1 MSNALTKEKTTR
13 TFDAFLKTNKIE
25 KQNEFIPVSQA
36 FQDENGDTILW
47 EVRQLTNDE
56 MKSIKKSC
64 VKQTRDKRGNVSMET
79 DTDKMLGLMAATST
93 VYPDLKNAELQNSY
107 GVMGEVALLEAML
120 SAGELMNFQQEIN
133 RINGFDVSFDDKV
146 EEAKN

>member
-1 MSNALTKEKTTR
+1 MTETR

-25 KQNEFIPVSQA
+25 KANELIPVSKS
-36 FQDENGDTILW
+36 FVDEDGNPILW
-47 EVRQLTNDE
+47 EVRQLSNDE
-56 MKSIKKSC
+56 MKHIKKSC
-64 VKQTRDKRGNVSMET
+64 VKQVRDKRGNVSMET
-79 DTDKMLGLMAATST
+79 DTDKMLALMATTST

-120 SAGELMNFQQEIN
+120 SAGELLSFEQEIN

>member
-1 MSNALTKEKTTR
+1 MTR

-47 EVRQLTNDE
+47 EVRQLTNEE
-56 MKSIKKSC
+56 MKYIKKSC
-64 VKQTRDKRGNVSMET
+64 VKQVKDKRGNVTVET
-79 DTDKMLGLMAATST
+79 DSDKMMCLMAAMST

-107 GVMGEVALLEAML
+107 GVLGETALLEAML
-120 SAGELMNFQQEIN
+120 SAGELLVYEQEVN

>member
-1 MSNALTKEKTTR
+1 MER

-36 FQDENGDTILW
+36 FQDEDGNTILW
-47 EVRQLTNDE
+47 EVRQLTNEE
-56 MKSIKKSC
+56 MKYIKKTC
-64 VKQTRDKRGNVSMET
+64 VKQNRDKRGNVSVET
-79 DTDKMLGLMAATST
+79 DSDKMMCLMAAMST
-93 VYPDLKNAELQNSY
+93 VYPDLRNAELQNSY
-107 GVMGEVALLEAML
+107 GVYGEVALLEAML
-120 SAGELMNFQQEIN
+120 SAGELLVYEQEVN

>member
-1 MSNALTKEKTTR
+1 MTKS
-13 TFDAFLKTNKIE
+13 FDAFLKTNKIE
-25 KQNEFIPVSQA
+25 KENELIPVSKS
-36 FQDENGDTILW
+36 FVDEDGNPILW
-47 EVRQLTNDE
+47 EVRQLSNDE
-56 MKSIKKSC
+56 MKYIKKTC
-64 VKQTRDKRGNVSMET
+64 VKQNRDKRGNMTVET
-79 DTDKMLGLMAATST
+79 DTDKMVGLMAAMST

-120 SAGELMNFQQEIN
+120 SAGELLAYEQEVN

>member
-1 MSNALTKEKTTR
+1 MTR

-25 KQNEFIPVSQA
+25 KQNEFIPVSQS
-36 FQDENGDTILW
+36 FLDEDGNAILW

-56 MKSIKKSC
+56 MKHIKKTC
-64 VKQTRDKRGNVSMET
+64 VKQNRDKRGNVTVET
-79 DTDKMLGLMAATST
+79 DSDKMMCLMAAMST

-120 SAGELMNFQQEIN
+120 SAGELLSFEQEVN
-133 RINGFDVSFDDKV
+133 RINGFDISFDDKV

>member
-1 MSNALTKEKTTR
+1 MVR

-47 EVRQLTNDE
+47 EVRQLTNEE
-56 MKSIKKSC
+56 MKYIKKTC
-64 VKQTRDKRGNVSMET
+64 VKQTKDKRGNVTVET
-79 DTDKMLGLMAATST
+79 DSDKMMCLMAAMST
-93 VYPDLKNAELQNSY
+93 VYPDLKNAELQTSY
-107 GVMGEVALLEAML
+107 GVYGETALLEAML
-120 SAGELMNFQQEIN
+120 SAGELLVYEQEVN

>member
-1 MSNALTKEKTTR
+1 MTR

-36 FQDENGDTILW
+36 FQDENGNTILW
-47 EVRQLTNDE
+47 EVRQLTNEE
-56 MKSIKKSC
+56 MKYIKKTC
-64 VKQTRDKRGNVSMET
+64 VKQTKDKRGNVTVET
-79 DTDKMLGLMAATST
+79 DSDKMMCLMAAMST
-93 VYPDLKNAELQNSY
+93 VYPDLKNAELQTSY
-107 GVMGEVALLEAML
+107 GVYGETALLEAML
-120 SAGELMNFQQEIN
+120 SAGELLVYEQEVN

>member
-1 MSNALTKEKTTR
+1 MTQPMTR

-25 KQNEFIPVSQA
+25 KQNEFIPVSES
-36 FQDENGDTILW
+36 FKDENDNAILW

-56 MKSIKKSC
+56 MKHIKKSC
-64 VKQTRDKRGNVSMET
+64 LKQTRDKRGNVSMET
-79 DTDKMLGLMAATST
+79 DTDKMLGMMAATST

-120 SAGELMNFQQEIN
+120 SAGELLAYQQEIN

>member
-1 MSNALTKEKTTR
+1 MTKS
-13 TFDAFLKTNKIE
+13 FDAFLKTNKIE
-25 KQNEFIPVSQA
+25 KQNEFIPVSES
-36 FQDENGDTILW
+36 FKDGKGNTILW

-56 MKSIKKSC
+56 MKYIKKKC
-64 VKQTRDKRGNVSMET
+64 VKQNRDKRGNVSMET
-79 DTDKMLGLMAATST
+79 DTDKMLGLMAAMST

-107 GVMGEVALLEAML
+107 GVMGEVELLEAML
-120 SAGELMNFQQEIN
+120 SAGELLAYQQEIN

>member
-1 MSNALTKEKTTR
+1 MTKS
-13 TFDAFLKTNKIE
+13 FDAFLKTNKIE
-25 KQNEFIPVSQA
+25 KSNEFIPVSQA
-36 FQDENGDTILW
+36 FQDKDGNAILW
-47 EVRQLTNDE
+47 EVRQLTNEE
-56 MKSIKKSC
+56 MKYIKKSC
-64 VKQTRDKRGNVSMET
+64 VKQVRDKKGNVSMET

-120 SAGELMNFQQEIN
+120 SAGELLAYEQEVN
-133 RINGFDVSFDDKV
+133 RINGFDVSFEDKV

>member
-1 MSNALTKEKTTR
+1 MTR

-25 KQNEFIPVSQA
+25 KANEFIPVSKSFVDKDGNA
-36 FQDENGDTILW
+36 ILW

-56 MKSIKKSC
+56 MKHIKKSC
-64 VKQTRDKRGNVSMET
+64 MKQVRDKKGNVSMET
-79 DTDKMLGLMAATST
+79 DTDKMLALMATTST
-93 VYPDLKNAELQNSY
+93 VYPDLKNADLQNSY

-120 SAGELMNFQQEIN
+120 SAGELLSFEQEIN

>member
-1 MSNALTKEKTTR
+1 MTKETTR

-25 KQNEFIPVSQA
+25 KQNEFIPVSQS
-36 FQDENGDTILW
+36 FQDKDGNAMLW
-47 EVRQLTNDE
+47 EVRQLTNEE
-56 MKSIKKSC
+56 MKHIKKTC
-64 VKQTRDKRGNVSMET
+64 VKQTRDKKGNVSMET

-107 GVMGEVALLEAML
+107 SVMGEVALLEAML
-120 SAGELMNFQQEIN
+120 SAGELLAYEQEIN

>member
-1 MSNALTKEKTTR
+1 MAR

-25 KQNEFIPVSQA
+25 KQNEFIPVSQS
-36 FQDENGDTILW
+36 FKDENGDTILW
-47 EVRQLTNDE
+47 EVRQLSNEE
-56 MKSIKKSC
+56 MKYIKKTC
-64 VKQTRDKRGNVSMET
+64 VKQNRDKRGNVSVET
-79 DTDKMLGLMAATST
+79 DSDKMMCLMAAMST

-107 GVMGEVALLEAML
+107 GVMGETALLEAML
-120 SAGELMNFQQEIN
+120 SAGELLVYEQEVN

>member
-1 MSNALTKEKTTR
+1 MTETMTKS
-13 TFDAFLKTNKIE
+13 FDAFLKTNKIE
-25 KQNEFIPVSQA
+25 KQNEFIPVSES
-36 FQDENGDTILW
+36 FKDGKGNTILW

-56 MKSIKKSC
+56 MKYIKKKC
-64 VKQTRDKRGNVSMET
+64 VKQNRDKRGNVSMET
-79 DTDKMLGLMAATST
+79 DTDKMLGLMAAMST

-107 GVMGEVALLEAML
+107 GVMGEVELLEAML
-120 SAGELMNFQQEIN
+120 SAGELLAYQQEIN

>member
-1 MSNALTKEKTTR
+1 MTKS
-13 TFDAFLKTNKIE
+13 FDAFLKTNKIE
-25 KQNEFIPVSQA
+25 KENELIPVSKS
-36 FQDENGDTILW
+36 FVDEDGTPILW
-47 EVRQLTNDE
+47 EVRQLSNDE
-56 MKSIKKSC
+56 MKYIKKTC
-64 VKQTRDKRGNVSMET
+64 VKQNRDKRGNVTVET
-79 DTDKMLGLMAATST
+79 DTDKMVGLMAAMST

-120 SAGELMNFQQEIN
+120 SAGELLAYEQEVN

>member
-1 MSNALTKEKTTR
+1 MTR

-25 KQNEFIPVSQA
+25 KQNEFIPVSQS
-36 FQDENGDTILW
+36 FKDNEGNTILW
-47 EVRQLTNDE
+47 EVRQLSNDE
-56 MKSIKKSC
+56 MKYIKKTC
-64 VKQTRDKRGNVSMET
+64 VKQNRDKRGNVTVET
-79 DTDKMLGLMAATST
+79 DSDKMMCLMAAMST

-107 GVMGEVALLEAML
+107 GVMGETALLEAML
-120 SAGELMNFQQEIN
+120 SAGELLNYEQEVN